1 MKRLN
6 IQEAFVGEANPNQE
20 GTAAEEA
27 DEVVLLAVRGGE
39 ITTVVEGGTP
49 DDLVVMDATVLR
61 GALRLENERVLIFE
75 IHRDASGAFFDDE
88 PAALHYR
95 RHEGADAGLSTVGDA
110 AYLEQSAEAQPVPA
124 TVPGRPGVVSDIM
137 STPVVTTQPD
147 EDVGKIASILS
158 FHGITGLPVVD
169 DADAVVGVV
178 SEADVIA
185 RQGQT
190 VADIMTTPAH
200 TIAADVPITEVAAE
214 MTRRRIKRMP
224 VVRDGRLAGV
234 VSRGDI
240 VRWLSG
246 TTNT

>member
-20 GTAAEEA
+20 GAAAEEA

-49 DDLVVMDATVLR
+49 DDLVLADATVLR

-88 PAALHYR
+88 PATLHYR
-95 RHEGADAGLSTVGDA
+95 RHEGAGAGLSTIGDA
-110 AYLEQSAEAQPVPA
+110 AYLDQPEGEQPVPGA
-124 TVPGRPGVVSDIM
+124 GRPGVASDIM

-147 EDVGKIASILS
+147 EDVAKVTSVLS
-158 FHGITGLPVVD
+158 FHRITGLPVID
-169 DADAVVGVV
+169 DAGAVVGVV
-178 SEADVIA
+178 SEADVIG

-200 TIAADVPITEVAAE
+200 TIAADVPIAEVAAE

-246 TTNT
+246 TTHN

>member
-20 GTAAEEA
+20 GAAAEEA

-95 RHEGADAGLSTVGDA
+95 RHEGAGAGLSTVGDA
-110 AYLEQSAEAQPVPA
+110 AYLEQPEGDQPAPA
-124 TVPGRPGVVSDIM
+124 TGAGRPGVTSDIM

-147 EDVGKIASILS
+147 EDVAKVTSVLS
-158 FHGITGLPVVD
+158 FHGITGLPVID
-169 DADAVVGVV
+169 DAGAVVGVV
-178 SEADVIA
+178 SEADVIG

-200 TIAADVPITEVAAE
+200 TIAADVPIAEVAAE

-246 TTNT
+246 TTHN

>member
-20 GTAAEEA
+20 GVAAEEA

-49 DDLVVMDATVLR
+49 DELVVMDATVLR

-88 PAALHYR
+88 PATLHYR

-110 AYLEQSAEAQPVPA
+110 AYLEQPDGAPPA
-124 TVPGRPGVVSDIM
+124 TVPGRPGVASDIM
-137 STPVVTTQPD
+137 SASVITARPDDEVANVTS
-147 EDVGKIASILS
+147 VLS

-169 DADAVVGVV
+169 DAGAVVGVV
-178 SEADVIA
+178 SEADVIS

-190 VADIMTTPAH
+190 VADIMTRPAY
-200 TIAADVPITEVAAE
+200 TIAADVPIVEVAAE
-214 MTRRRIKRMP
+214 MTRRHIKRLP
-224 VVRDGRLAGV
+224 VVRDGQLVGV
-234 VSRGDI
+234 VSRRDI
-240 VRWLSG
+240 VQWLSG
-246 TTNT
+246 ATSN

>member
-20 GTAAEEA
+20 GAAAEEA

-49 DDLVVMDATVLR
+49 DELVVMDATVLR

-75 IHRDASGAFFDDE
+75 IHRDASGAFFEDE
-88 PAALHYR
+88 PATLHYR
-95 RHEGADAGLSTVGDA
+95 RHEGAGAGLSTVGDA
-110 AYLEQSAEAQPVPA
+110 AYLEQPEGEQPVPGA
-124 TVPGRPGVVSDIM
+124 GRPGVASDIM
-137 STPVVTTQPD
+137 SASVITAQPADDVAKVTS
-147 EDVGKIASILS
+147 VLS
-158 FHGITGLPVVD
+158 FHRITGLPVVD
-169 DADAVVGVV
+169 DAGAVVGVV
-178 SEADVIA
+178 SEADVIG

-190 VADIMTTPAH
+190 VADIMSTPAY
-200 TIAADVPITEVAAE
+200 TIAADVPIAEVAAE
-214 MTRRRIKRMP
+214 MTRRRIKRIP
-224 VVRDGRLAGV
+224 VVRDGRLVGV

-246 TTNT
+246 TTND

>member
-88 PAALHYR
+88 PATLHYR
-95 RHEGADAGLSTVGDA
+95 RHEGAGAGLSTVGDA
-110 AYLEQSAEAQPVPA
+110 AYLEQPAEERPAPA
-124 TVPGRPGVVSDIM
+124 TGAGRPGVASDIM
-137 STPVVTTQPD
+137 STPVITTNPA
-147 EDVGKIASILS
+147 EDVAKVTSILS
-158 FHGITGLPVVD
+158 FHGITGMPVVD
-169 DADAVVGVV
+169 DAGAVVGVV
-178 SEADVIA
+178 SEADVIS

-190 VADIMTTPAH
+190 VAEIMSTPAY
-200 TIAADVPITEVAAE
+200 TIAPDMPIAEVAAE
-214 MTRRRIKRMP
+214 MTHRRLKRLQ
-224 VVRDGRLAGV
+224 VVRDGRLVGV

-240 VRWLSG
+240 VQWLSG
-246 TTNT
+246 TTNS

>member
-20 GTAAEEA
+20 GAAAEEA

-88 PAALHYR
+88 PATLHYR
-95 RHEGADAGLSTVGDA
+95 RHEGAGAGLSTVGDA
-110 AYLEQSAEAQPVPA
+110 AYLEQPDGEPPA
-124 TVPGRPGVVSDIM
+124 TVPGRPGVASDIM
-137 STPVVTTQPD
+137 STPVITTHPA
-147 EDVGKIASILS
+147 EDVAKVTSILS

-169 DADAVVGVV
+169 DAGAVVGVV
-178 SEADVIA
+178 SEADVIS

-190 VADIMTTPAH
+190 VAEIMSTPAY
-200 TIAADVPITEVAAE
+200 TIAPDMPIAEVAAE
-214 MTRRRIKRMP
+214 MTRRRLKRLP
-224 VVRDGRLAGV
+224 VVRDGRLVGV

-240 VRWLSG
+240 VQWLSG
-246 TTNT
+246 TTSN